1 MQEKKIQQKMK
12 KKFERE
18 KFFFFF
24 FGYGNHMYIMEE
36 SNKFIVR
43 E

>member
-1 MQEKKIQQKMK
+1 MK

-24 FGYGNHMYIMEE
+24 GYGNHMYRMEE

>member
-18 KFFFFF
+18 KFFY
-24 FGYGNHMYIMEE
+24 FGYGNYMYRMEE